1 MFRDFLYSTHHLKLG
16 DLINGI
22 DRVNAFYPILV
33 ALMDAVYA
41 NKTRVSIG
49 IGLTPLANL

>member
-1 MFRDFLYSTHHLKLG
+1 MFRDFFYSTHHLKLG

-22 DRVNAFYPILV
+22 DMVNTFCPILV
-33 ALMDAVYA
+33 TLMDAVNA
-41 NKTRVSIG
+41 NKTRLSIG